1 MKSKTI
7 IILFSV
13 LGLVVILLL
22 VLSSRTQSEDK
33 QEDIDLTQQSFSY
46 KDKKPGG
53 CYVAYQALPHI
64 FTYYAVKPHIVTKS
78 FTRTYSK
85 DDVLSSAG
93 GNLYI
98 LVTDKLYTSKE
109 DVQHML
115 TYVTDGNE
123 LFIAANEPDSLLLE
137 RLGLKLAVRTS
148 WPLVDS
154 SVQHFV
160 NPNLAPDT
168 VYSRIGIFA
177 GRYFSGMDT
186 SRTVILGTNANH
198 QPNFIKIHH
207 GKGDIFLSLNPS
219 ALTNY
224 FLLHRNNIMSMER
237 QLGYT
242 SYYAENVYWDEYYKY
257 LRSRDSSDF
266 SEWEVLMRFPAMRW
280 ALWLIVVLLLIY
292 VLFESKRR
300 QRIIPE
306 KPLLTNNSLE
316 FVEAMG
322 QLYYQQ
328 HDNANLA
335 RKIIQQ
341 WMEFIRSRYYLGTHQ
356 IDDNFADALS
366 RKAVMPL
373 QHVKDILQEVE
384 MIQRADRVSDDSLKR
399 FYKNIQAFYLNSK

>member
-1 MKSKTI
+1 
-7 IILFSV
+7 
-13 LGLVVILLL
+13 
-22 VLSSRTQSEDK
+22 
-33 QEDIDLTQQSFSY
+33 
-46 KDKKPGG
+46 
-53 CYVAYQALPHI
+53 
-64 FTYYAVKPHIVTKS
+64 
-78 FTRTYSK
+78 
-85 DDVLSSAG
+85 
-93 GNLYI
+93 
-98 LVTDKLYTSKE
+98 
-109 DVQHML
+109 
-115 TYVTDGNE
+115 
-123 LFIAANEPDSLLLE
+123 
-137 RLGLKLAVRTS
+137 
-148 WPLVDS
+148 
-154 SVQHFV
+154 
-160 NPNLAPDT
+160 
-168 VYSRIGIFA
+168 
-177 GRYFSGMDT
+177 
-186 SRTVILGTNANH
+186 
-198 QPNFIKIHH
+198 
-207 GKGDIFLSLNPS
+207 
-219 ALTNY
+219 
-224 FLLHRNNIMSMER
+224 MER

-257 LRSRDSSDF
+257 LRSRDSNDF